1 MNRMATETGKDIL
14 YINTDGRTT
23 SEITDEVLARIDW
36 LKPQNRTE
44 IL

>member
-14 YINTDGRTT
+14 YINTDGRTAP
-23 SEITDEVLARIDW
+23 EITDEVLARIDW
-36 LKPQNRTE
+36 LQPRNRTE